1 MAAGRPTRSTRG
13 IAATAHR
20 PGWPGDAGGIA
31 SALGLGRPANREEQQ
46 DLLRASLRLLQ
57 DRAGTTA
64 ALFQGRL
71 CEVAPDLGAVLGRDG
86 DRHAAMLMN
95 MLGIIAARLQ
105 DLSPMQPLLVD
116 LAERHGRYG
125 AAPRHYRL
133 LGEAL
138 VWTLERA
145 LGPRFDRET
154 RAAWIDAYAALAG
167 AMAGAGGDP
176 SLDRVAAFTPPPAS
190 APRPAASAHPSPA

>member
-1 MAAGRPTRSTRG
+1 MTAGRPTRSTRG
-13 IAATAHR
+13 IAATAHCPGR
-20 PGWPGDAGGIA
+20 PGDPGGIA
-31 SALGLGRPANREEQQ
+31 PAPGLGRPASREEQQ
-46 DLLRASLRLLQ
+46 DLLRASLRLLK

-64 ALFQGRL
+64 ALFQARL
-71 CEVAPDLGAVLGRDG
+71 FEVAPDLGALVGRDG

-116 LAERHGRYG
+116 LAERHCRYG
-125 AAPRHYRL
+125 ATPRHYRL

-138 VWTLERA
+138 VWTLARA
-145 LGPRFDRET
+145 LGPRFDEET
-154 RAAWIDAYAALAG
+154 RAAWIDAYASLAD

-176 SLDRVAAFTPPPAS
+176 ALDRAGAFTPRPGS
-190 APRPAASAHPSPA
+190 APRPARSAHPSPA